1 MKNIFCTTTLKT
13 NDEYKN
19 VIKKRMK
26 VMIGLMVIGVITF
39 LASILGELYF
49 KTPVSDKVLGT
60 YTSLGSSLF
69 TVGLV
74 LWIKNKRILNN
85 EEKLRQSRLNNTD
98 ERNQEIARKALN
110 IAAYAML
117 ASLYVIGL
125 IGGIF
130 YPILF
135 NVLSFIVCIFLLT
148 YVVAYKY
155 YNKKM

>member
-26 VMIGLMVIGVITF
+26 VMVGLMVIGVITF

>member
-1 MKNIFCTTTLKT
+1 MKNIFCTTTQKT
-13 NDEYKN
+13 NEEYKN
-19 VIKKRMK
+19 VIKKRIK
-26 VMIGLMVIGVITF
+26 VMVGLMVIGVITF
-39 LASILGELYF
+39 FASILIELYF
-49 KTPVSDKVLGT
+49 KTQVSDKILGL

-69 TVGLV
+69 AAGLI

-110 IAAYAML
+110 IAAYVML

-135 NVLSFIVCIFLLT
+135 KVLSFIVYIFLLT

>member
-1 MKNIFCTTTLKT
+1 MKNIFCTTTAKT
-13 NDEYKN
+13 NEEYRN
-19 VIKKRMK
+19 VIKNRMK
-26 VMIGLMVIGVITF
+26 IMVGFMVIGIITA
-39 LASILGELYF
+39 LAGLLGEFYF
-49 KTPVSDKVLGT
+49 KTPVSDKVLGV
-60 YTSLGSSLF
+60 YTGLGSSLF
-69 TVGLV
+69 SAGLV
-74 LWIKNKRILNN
+74 LWIKNKILLNN
-85 EEKLRQSRLNNTD
+85 EEKLRKSRLSNTD

-110 IAAYAML
+110 IAAYVML

-148 YVVAYKY
+148 YIVAYKY

>member
-1 MKNIFCTTTLKT
+1 MKNIFCTTTPKT
-13 NDEYKN
+13 NEEYKN

-26 VMIGLMVIGVITF
+26 IAVGLMVIGVITF
-39 LASILGELYF
+39 LTSILGEFYL
-49 KTPVSDKVLGT
+49 KTPVSDKVLGI
-60 YTSLGSSLF
+60 YTGLGSSLF
-69 TVGLV
+69 AIGLV
-74 LWIKNKRILNN
+74 LWIKNKKILNN
-85 EEKLRQSRLNNTD
+85 EEKLRESRLNNTD

-110 IAAYAML
+110 IAAYVMVAF
-117 ASLYVIGL
+117 LYVIGL

-135 NVLSFIVCIFLLT
+135 DVLSFIVCIFLLT

>member
-1 MKNIFCTTTLKT
+1 MKNFFCTTTPKT
-13 NDEYKN
+13 NEEYKN

-26 VMIGLMVIGVITF
+26 VMVGLMVIGVITF
-39 LASILGELYF
+39 LASILGELYL
-49 KTPVSDKVLGT
+49 KTPVSDKVLGI
-60 YTSLGSSLF
+60 YTGLGSSLF
-69 TVGLV
+69 IAGLV
-74 LWIKNKRILNN
+74 LWIKNIKIINN
-85 EEKLRQSRLNNTD
+85 EEKLRESRLNNTD

-110 IAAYAML
+110 IAAYVML